1 MLPDSSGRRPS
12 RAEVPLAILFPR
24 RIDPACGSSAEQK
37 LFERLRREPG
47 TDDWEVLHSLAF
59 PPEPKPSGRSGPLR
73 LEADF
78 VIVSPAGVVFVEVK
92 GGRVRLDD
100 SGDWIFTD
108 RFGTERRKPKSPFK
122 QAADARYHFE
132 GRIREAARPYLR
144 GDVGDLPIGYAVL
157 FPDCEVAKG
166 ANLGGE
172 ARELLGDKSEL
183 RAPAGIS
190 GLVNRWLDHVASRQ
204 GGGVRL
210 SAQAIKAIRE
220 ALWGDFDFVPGL
232 ETVLEETR
240 SSVRG
245 FTGEQVGILESMDQ
259 ESRLYVSGGAGTGK
273 TMLAIQ
279 AAVRFARAGQR
290 VALMCYNQNLSGMLR
305 AKISE
310 IQGRIQ
316 GLEIE
321 VIRSEQFL
329 NRAMEAVGLKQ
340 EWHGGGA
347 QVPGRREEM
356 IFEAATEVPQYWDC
370 IVIDEGQDVLE
381 AGMDLLLD
389 NALKGGI
396 EQGEWRVFLDR
407 ESQGG
412 VYGRDH
418 SGAVGSF
425 TRCGRHL
432 PLTRNC
438 RNATEVIKGARA
450 ITASKLD
457 EGRVEGGE
465 CRFKEHTGE
474 AAPAVVRIVKELI
487 DQGSKASSIT
497 VLGCRKDDA
506 TNAMAALDAIG
517 VPVARLD
524 GDAIAER
531 FVRGSL
537 DAVTVATVSAFKGLE
552 NDIVVLCGLEGLETL
567 SPDREPWGESIRYVG
582 ATRSRSQLHV
592 VAPRGLSKRL
602 REAMRQAT
610 EATSPTVDLE
620 VDLL

>member
-1 MLPDSSGRRPS
+1 M
-12 RAEVPLAILFPR
+12 AVLFPR
-24 RIDPACGSSAEQK
+24 RIDPACQSSAEKK
-37 LFERLRREPG
+37 LFERLRCEPG
-47 TDDWEVLHSLAF
+47 TEDWEVLHSLAF
-59 PPEPKPSGRSGPLR
+59 PPEPSGRRGPLR

-78 VIVSPAGVVFVEVK
+78 VVVSPAGVVFIEVK

-108 RFGTERRKPKSPFK
+108 RFGRENRKPKSPFK

-132 GRIREAARPYLR
+132 DRIREAARPYLQ
-144 GDVGDLPIGYAVL
+144 GDGWNLPVGYAVL
-157 FPDCEVAKG
+157 FPDVEVIKD

-172 ARELLGDKSEL
+172 SRELLGDKTEL
-183 RAPAGIS
+183 RAPAGIT
-190 GLVNRWLDHVASRQ
+190 GLVSRWLGHVATRQ
-204 GGGVRL
+204 AGTARL

-245 FTGEQVGILESMDQ
+245 FTGEQVRILQSMDQ
-259 ESRLYVSGGAGTGK
+259 ESRLYVAGGAGTGK
-273 TMLAIQ
+273 TMLAVQ
-279 AAVRFARAGQR
+279 AAVRFAHTGRR

-310 IQGRIQ
+310 IQVQ
-316 GLEIE
+316 SAGLDIE

-329 NRAMEAVGLKQ
+329 HRSMEVAGLRKD
-340 EWHGGGA
+340 WHGGA
-347 QVPGRREEM
+347 AKEQGRREEL
-356 IFEAATEVPQYWDC
+356 ILEAATEVSQYWDC

-412 VYGRDH
+412 VYERAH
-418 SGAVGSF
+418 SNAVDSF

-438 RNATEVIKGARA
+438 RNAAEVIKGARA
-450 ITASKLD
+450 ITSSQLD
-457 EGRVEGGE
+457 DGRVAGGE
-465 CRFKEHTGE
+465 CRFKEYAGE
-474 AAPAVVRIVKELI
+474 AATAVVRIVKDLI
-487 DQGSKASSIT
+487 GQGCKGSSIT

-506 TNAMAALDAIG
+506 TGAMAALNASD
-517 VPVARLD
+517 VAAKRLD

-531 FVRGSL
+531 FASGEL

-552 NDIVVLCGLEGLETL
+552 NDIVVLCGLEGLESL
-567 SPDREPWGESIRYVG
+567 PPDREEWGEAIRYVG

-592 VAPRGLSKRL
+592 VATKGLSKRL

-610 EATSPTVDLE
+610 KVASPTVGLE

>member
-1 MLPDSSGRRPS
+1 M
-12 RAEVPLAILFPR
+12 AVLFPR
-24 RIDPACGSSAEQK
+24 RIDPACQSSAEQK
-37 LFERLRREPG
+37 LFERLRCEPG

-59 PPEPKPSGRSGPLR
+59 PPEPSGRRGPLR

-78 VIVSPAGVVFVEVK
+78 VVVSPAGVVFIEVK

-108 RFGTERRKPKSPFK
+108 RFGRESRKPKSPFK

-132 GRIREAARPYLR
+132 ARIREAARPYIEGNER
-144 GDVGDLPIGYAVL
+144 SLPIGYAVL
-157 FPDCEVAKG
+157 FPDVEIAND

-172 ARELLGDKSEL
+172 SRDLLGDKREL
-183 RAPAGIS
+183 RASAGIP
-190 GLVNRWLDHVASRQ
+190 GLVSRWIGHVASRQ
-204 GGGVRL
+204 TGGVRL
-210 SAQAIKAIRE
+210 SAQAIKVIRE
-220 ALWGDFDFVPGL
+220 TLWGDFDFVPGL

-245 FTGEQVGILESMDQ
+245 FTGEQVRILQSMDQ
-259 ESRLYVSGGAGTGK
+259 ESRLYVAGGAGTGK

-279 AAVRFARAGQR
+279 AAVRFASAGRR
-290 VALMCYNQNLSGMLR
+290 VALMCYNQNLSGVLR

-310 IQGRIQ
+310 IQGQ
-316 GLEIE
+316 SVGLDIE

-329 NRAMEAVGLKQ
+329 NSAMEVAGLQ
-340 EWHGGGA
+340 QDWHGGA
-347 QVPGRREEM
+347 AKQLDRRGEL
-356 IFEAATEVPQYWDC
+356 ILEAATEISQRWDC

-412 VYGRDH
+412 VYGRAH
-418 SGAVGSF
+418 SGAVDSF

-438 RNATEVIKGARA
+438 RNAAEVIKGARA
-450 ITASKLD
+450 ITSSQLD
-457 EGRVEGGE
+457 DGRVEGGE
-465 CRFKEHTGE
+465 CRFKEYAGE

-487 DQGSKASSIT
+487 GQGCKASSIT

-506 TNAMAALDAIG
+506 TGAMSAFHAAG
-517 VPVARLD
+517 VTAKRLD
-524 GDAIAER
+524 GDVIAER
-531 FVRGSL
+531 FASGQL

-552 NDIVVLCGLEGLETL
+552 NDIIVLCGLEGLESL

-592 VAPRGLSKRL
+592 VAPKGLSKRL
-602 REAMRQAT
+602 REAMRRAT
-610 EATSPTVDLE
+610 EAASPTVDLE